1 MKQYYFQIKMSLSK
15 KATLKK
21 NPRINLGK
29 LLELIPN
36 IENQVNFL
44 QELDIL
50 PKHKICEKCTRVQDR
65 LEFSKN
71 YVFFRCHVCKTK
83 QSVRGGTILSK
94 SHLSLRR
101 FILVCYTFVQ
111 FTWTYSQGNCTLY
124 GISV

>member
-1 MKQYYFQIKMSLSK
+1 MSLSK

-29 LLELIPN
+29 LLELIPS
-36 IENQVNFL
+36 IEDQVNFL

-71 YVFFRCHVCKTK
+71 YVFFRCHECKTK

-111 FTWTYSQGNCTLY
+111 FTRTYSQGSCTLY
-124 GISV
+124 